1 MGSTQGQTA
10 VTTTRIGS
18 TSQGLAFLA
27 LAGFAASFFAAR
39 IFTTLN
45 PDDVVVSSGIHF
57 HHFWYGLVMICVAGW
72 LGIASTRPEYDRAYA
87 LIFGLGLGLVGDET
101 GLLLTLGNY
110 YSELTYIVTLG
121 GIAFVGMAYLTFRY
135 SKHIKNE
142 VLLLDRG
149 ERTVHLGVG
158 IMAVSSLALA
168 FDHLFIGVA
177 VLAAG
182 LVLTFTGIWLHINQN
197 HGDSTNLPAP
207 GNRSFQPVH
216 RRYNRGSPP

>member
-1 MGSTQGQTA
+1 LLNPRLNSTQDQTEA
-10 VTTTRIGS
+10 TTTGIGS

-27 LAGFAASFFAAR
+27 LAGFAASFFVAR

-45 PDDVVVSSGIHF
+45 PDDVIVSAGIHF
-57 HHFWYGLVMICVAGW
+57 HHFWYGLIMICIAGW

-87 LIFGLGLGLVGDET
+87 LTFGLGLGLVGDET

-110 YSELTYIVTLG
+110 YSELTYVVTLG
-121 GIAFVGMAYLTFRY
+121 GMAFAGMAYLAFRY

-142 VLLLDRG
+142 VFFLGRG

-168 FDHLFIGVA
+168 FDYLFIGVA

-182 LVLTFTGIWLHINQN
+182 FALTCTGIWLHRNQN
-197 HGDSTNLPAP
+197 H
-207 GNRSFQPVH
+207 
-216 RRYNRGSPP
+216 